1 MKAFYTVLC
10 VHMCVRFKALPDDSY
25 YQNHVAQ
32 SAECIA
38 SFAINTQKHTETHTL
53 CSVLHW
59 QAVIPALAYE
69 RRQLEGVAVT
79 VVVACCLLCYPFGW
93 QLLCSC

>member
-1 MKAFYTVLC
+1 MKALHTVLC
-10 VHMCVRFKALPDDSY
+10 VHMCVCFKALPDDSY
-25 YQNHVAQ
+25 YQYHVAL

-38 SFAINTQKHTETHTL
+38 SFGINTRAHTKTHTL
-53 CSVLHW
+53 SSVLRW

-69 RRQLEGVAVT
+69 RQQLEGVAVT

>member
-1 MKAFYTVLC
+1 MCAH
-10 VHMCVRFKALPDDSY
+10 VHVFKALPDDSY
-25 YQNHVAQ
+25 QYRVAQ
-32 SAECIA
+32 SVECIA
-38 SFAINTQKHTETHTL
+38 SFEINTRKNTRAYTKTHTL
-53 CSVLHW
+53 SSVCRW

-69 RRQLEGVAVT
+69 RQQLEGVAVT